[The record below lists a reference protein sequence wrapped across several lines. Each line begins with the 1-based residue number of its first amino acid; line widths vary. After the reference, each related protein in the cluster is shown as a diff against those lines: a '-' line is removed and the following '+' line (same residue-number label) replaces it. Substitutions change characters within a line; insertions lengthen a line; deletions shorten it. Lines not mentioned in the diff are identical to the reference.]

1 MVAKGFETTSC
12 EPLIFQAHAMRAFLL
27 RLLVF
32 LCSLGAGAVLAS
44 LPTKFPT
51 VVSPSQFP
59 MLPLEQDEWQFVFN
73 ALRGLG
79 WEHCNK
85 SYEDPCSFAA
95 INCLSPIRVVC
106 DQNKRIFEI
115 VLPHNNLTGQ
125 LPESSLQVLGR
136 NLKLLDLTANPGI
149 ALARGRTC
157 AQLDFCFREGVRCRL
172 DFPLCERQ
180 TPGPT
185 GSPPMNPSDAY
196 LYSLMR
202 RTLSGSNTAPALCP
216 FSPHLTCVLA
226 DGELF
231 ISELSLASLGLNGFF
246 PYEESTLGFL
256 SKLTKFDISNNPELD
271 LEWNDEDCFRFDA
284 CLPGGGVQCN
294 FTNTRLDLCSAP
306 ALPSIDSQMT
316 GLRIS
321 DELLAY
327 WQWFYLLLNLSSL
340 ADPEC
345 VNTELLYTDPCGAC
359 PRRIVCVPGQGSGL
373 LVFHSILLG
382 NAKLRGQISPTPLLR
397 FFNLGLQRFSLASTN
412 ASLANVVTNANASA
426 PCLSL
431 PPCSQLDCDFA
442 GLIALCAGGATSS
455 PTVSLVPTRQP
466 TLSEQGDSVCGTTT
480 GGFAPEGTR
489 CAVPFTYA
497 STTYRSCL
505 SFASSPPLRNDSL
518 PVPTARVPTDL
529 WCPTVAKYNLLTAN
543 DWGFCDC
550 FKNDQVTSR
559 PTSLAPAVQFSSA
572 PTLLPTASPTTS
584 LPTASPTTLSQ
595 TLPPSTLTA
604 WTSVFD
610 SLNGNEWT
618 ACSGAR
624 TDPCSC
630 KTAQVYVTCSAG
642 QANRRRRRQLLG
654 GAATSITEIVLPNNN
669 CNGALPASGVQA
681 LTNQGLTLLNLEG
694 GSITLLPT
702 TATCQDVCVPSL
714 TVCTIGSTCVG
725 SGTSAPVDIVPIVV
739 GVVVGVVVLC
749 CLLVICFKCRDRR
762 PSSSSKKK
770 PGDALTVA
778 STATTAASSS
788 KPVNPAFAA
797 MVGKAE
803 SKSSNVS
810 ANNNQD
816 GDQGF
821 AALKDGEDVEANN
834 VTLEDAKLAALKLDD
849 AARKDVPDVEAFL
862 ENLDLAKHI
871 PAMRARAPG
880 GKLDMIFMYKLSEA
894 SQRDMGMTMGERVRL
909 KRALDIRKGLA
920 NDPVFGTS
928 V

>member
-1 MVAKGFETTSC
+1 
-12 EPLIFQAHAMRAFLL
+12 MRSFL
-27 RLLVF
+27 LLVF
-32 LCSLGAGAVLAS
+32 LCSLGVRVLASAS

-59 MLPLEQDEWQFVFN
+59 MLPLEQDEWQYVHN
-73 ALRGLG
+73 ALRGS
-79 WEHCNK
+79 WWRHCNS
-85 SYEDPCSFAA
+85 SYSDPCSFAA
-95 INCLSPIRVVC
+95 TNCLSPIRVVC

-115 VLPHNNLTGQ
+115 ILPNNNLTGQ

-136 NLKLLDLTANPGI
+136 NLKLLDLSGNPGI
-149 ALARGRTC
+149 VLPRGRIC
-157 AQLDFCFREGVRCRL
+157 VQLDFCFREGVRCRL
-172 DFPLCERQ
+172 DFPLCERL

-185 GSPPMNPSDAY
+185 VNPPMNPSDAY
-196 LYSLMR
+196 LYTLMQK
-202 RTLSGSNTAPALCP
+202 TLTSSSSSNSVMCP
-216 FSPHLTCVLA
+216 YSPHLTCVLA
-226 DGELF
+226 DGELY
-231 ISELSLASLGLNGFF
+231 ISELSLTNLGLTGFF

-271 LEWNDEDCFRFDA
+271 LEWNDDDCFRFDA
-284 CLPGGGVQCN
+284 CLPNGGVQCN
-294 FTNTRLDLCSAP
+294 FTNTQLKLCSAP
-306 ALPSIDSQMT
+306 ALPSIDSQIT

-327 WQWFYLLLNLSSL
+327 WQWFYLLLNMSSL

-345 VNTELLYTDPCGAC
+345 FNAGLLYTDPCSAC

-382 NAKLRGQISPTPLLR
+382 NAQLQGQISSAPLQR

-412 ASLANVVTNANASA
+412 ASLANVVMNVNATA
-426 PCLSL
+426 PCLHL
-431 PPCSQLDCDFA
+431 PPCSQLECDFA
-442 GLIALCAGGATSS
+442 GLITVCGDEGSS
-455 PTVSLVPTRQP
+455 PTVSVVPTRQP

-480 GGFAPEGTR
+480 GGFTPEGTR

-505 SFASSPPLRNDSL
+505 SFSNNPPLRNDSL
-518 PVPTARVPTDL
+518 PIPAARVPTDL

-550 FKNDQVTSR
+550 FKDSQVTSR

-572 PTLLPTASPTTS
+572 PTLLPTVSPTTS
-584 LPTASPTTLSQ
+584 LPTTSPTTVSQ
-595 TLPPSTLTA
+595 TLPPATLAA
-604 WTSVFD
+604 WASLFD

-618 ACSGAR
+618 TCSSAR
-624 TDPCSC
+624 TNPCSC
-630 KTAQVYVTCSAG
+630 KTTQVYVTCIRSAAG
-642 QANRRRRRQLLG
+642 ANQGNRRQLLVDTT
-654 GAATSITEIVLPNNN
+654 TSITEIVLPNNN
-669 CNGALPASGVQA
+669 CNGALQA
-681 LTNQGLTLLNLEG
+681 DGIKVLTGQGLTLLNLEG
-694 GSITLLPT
+694 GIITLLPT
-702 TATCQDVCVPSL
+702 TTTCQDVCVASL
-714 TVCTIGSTCVG
+714 SVCKIGSTCNG
-725 SGTSAPVDIVPIVV
+725 SGTSGELDIVPIIV

-749 CLLVICFKCRDRR
+749 CLLLICFKCRDRR
-762 PSSSSKKK
+762 PSSSKKK
-770 PGDALTVA
+770 SQSADTLAVA
-778 STATTAASSS
+778 STTRSPPSSS
-788 KPVNPAFAA
+788 KPINPAFAV

-803 SKSSNVS
+803 SKSNIS
-810 ANNNQD
+810 NNND
-816 GDQGF
+816 GDKGF

-834 VTLEDAKLAALKLDD
+834 ITLEDAKLAALKLDD

-862 ENLDLAKHI
+862 ENLDLARHI

-880 GKLDMIFMYKLSEA
+880 GKLDMIFLYKLSEA

-920 NDPVFGTS
+920 NDPVFGT